1 MLIINFILGLLP
13 IIWLVIALCGLKWPG
28 YKAALGAL
36 IIAAVEALTYFG
48 RFCICNVANCYCY
61 CCSGFYV

>member
-36 IIAAVEALTYFG
+36 IIAAVEALTYLDSQ
-48 RFCICNVANCYCY
+48 CQIH
-61 CCSGFYV
+61 

>member
-28 YKAALGAL
+28 YKAALGSL
-36 IIAAVEALTYFG
+36 IIAAVDALTYF
-48 RFCICNVANCYCY
+48 
-61 CCSGFYV
+61 